1 LDQSFSERSL
11 WKTLRKGDA
20 QKYNLGKDRTEIKD
34 SLKEIENRVNSP
46 DFSFSSFNTQIRNK
60 FKVFTT
66 TTCTDEL
73 LLRKVAD
80 NLKRALGIKPA
91 DRNELVP
98 QAIRL
103 AREARDCTIYKFD
116 ISSFFESID
125 RATLIDGLSAD
136 KTLSGQ
142 TVSIIKKLFEA
153 PQVASCTGLP
163 RGLSVSPIL
172 AEFYLQGLE
181 NRCRQLTY
189 CYYYTRYVDDML
201 FFCHANSN
209 NIEADIT
216 NALPKGL
223 VINAGKTRKI
233 TLDRHGHLVNDS
245 QAAKSICYLGY
256 EILFPSARPN
266 KVSVSIPASKIAKI
280 KTRIA
285 ISVMRFIADQDYP
298 KLLLR
303 IRFLTCNFKIGGS
316 KQTGILYSGIH
327 YNHQYIDET
336 HAEVVFSDLDQF
348 LQKLIYSKS
357 GTLGRRLHPLLDN
370 KRRKQLCGH
379 SFLQGH
385 KAPIYRDLKNEEL
398 GEAKE
403 AWEHA

>member
-233 TLDRHGHLVNDS
+233 KLDRHGHLVNDS

-370 KRRKQLCGH
+370 T
-379 SFLQGH
+379 
-385 KAPIYRDLKNEEL
+385 
-398 GEAKE
+398 
-403 AWEHA
+403 